1 MKRSRIA
8 GYSVLTLV
16 VIAGII
22 LAVLGAL
29 GYITPKRPSGGP
41 MVITGGTT
49 GSLNEVQVTDIS
61 PMWGNCLKG
70 QPTTF
75 DGVEYRLQSVCES
88 PTCEVKVDAT
98 YVYPD
103 GSTDMTSRLLGNSGW
118 YHNPPTNPSKLPHSA
133 SIQVSS
139 VSTSGTVPQG
149 SYSISISPPSC

>member
-29 GYITPKRPSGGP
+29 GYLTPKHSPKRP

-49 GSLNEVQVTDIS
+49 GDLNEVQVTNIA

-70 QPTTF
+70 GASAF
-75 DGVEYRLQSVCES
+75 DGVEYRLQSVCEA

-103 GSTDMTSRLLGNSGW
+103 GSTDTTSRLLGNSGW
-118 YHNPPTNPSKLPHSA
+118 YHNPPTNPSKIPKSA

-149 SYSISISPPSC
+149 SYSIDISPPSC